1 MYHSVYETFE
11 IVERFYD
18 PSFRRLQAVAQV
30 RGGLIFSLA
39 NSVLLPL
46 DVNEYADSLKQYA
59 QSISQLAQ
67 RNPEEMQKYQVSF
80 DSLFSA
86 VENFTVAARELH
98 QRIQTLNRADPLQ
111 VRIVN
116 DQLMYLERAF
126 IDPLGLPGRPFY
138 RHVIFAPSSHNKYAG
153 ESFPGIYDALF
164 NIEKAVDKQKSWD
177 EVKRQISIA
186 AFTVHAAAM
195 TLTSPQ

>member
-1 MYHSVYETFE
+1 MLSLCGHRIVFSVCVWIQKTELYSSYPVYHSVYETFE

-80 DSLFSA
+80 
-86 VENFTVAARELH
+86 
-98 QRIQTLNRADPLQ
+98 
-111 VRIVN
+111 
-116 DQLMYLERAF
+116 
-126 IDPLGLPGRPFY
+126 
-138 RHVIFAPSSHNKYAG
+138 G
-153 ESFPGIYDALF
+153 E
-164 NIEKAVDKQKSWD
+164 
-177 EVKRQISIA
+177 
-186 AFTVHAAAM
+186 
-195 TLTSPQ
+195 